1 MAKSKTDQKK
11 PADTGKAPEPD
22 KGYSG
27 TDDYTS
33 GRIPSSD
40 TGVASP
46 EQLREDRERQRES
59 DFGNSAE

>member
-1 MAKSKTDQKK
+1 MAKSKNTDKK

-27 TDDYTS
+27 SDDYTS

-40 TGVASP
+40 TGVATDA
-46 EQLREDRERQRES
+46 QLREDRERQRER
-59 DFGNSAE
+59 DAQ